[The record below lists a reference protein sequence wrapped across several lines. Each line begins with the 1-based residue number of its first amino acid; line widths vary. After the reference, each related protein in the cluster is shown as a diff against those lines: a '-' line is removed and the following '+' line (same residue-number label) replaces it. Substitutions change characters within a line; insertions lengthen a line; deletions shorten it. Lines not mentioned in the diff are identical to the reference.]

1 MKKILL
7 LIATFVVC
15 VALVGFVFN
24 LGDYDFMAQLS
35 NASAIPFVNPVDCFR
50 KIITAIT
57 TFDWDNKVEWWEAI
71 LFNPFVTGF
80 LKWLTNILMA
90 TINFVLCILND
101 LVCGLRLVL
110 VMLGFN
116 F

>member
-24 LGDYDFMAQLS
+24 LGEYDFMAQLS

-57 TFDWDNKVEWWEAI
+57 TFDCSHQNI
-71 LFNPFVTGF
+71 GQPF
-80 LKWLTNILMA
+80 
-90 TINFVLCILND
+90 
-101 LVCGLRLVL
+101 
-110 VMLGFN
+110 
-116 F
+116 